1 MKHLKTNQ
9 LWATRLMLGLAIA
22 LAFGAGYGFRAQV
35 NESGRWLPPS
45 KRLSSYLSLPKTGHN
60 ELFASSATADQIS
73 SAANKADSQPYELL
87 NEVRRDIKENFY
99 KQDVTEKQLTYGAI
113 RGMLASLD
121 DRFTRFMTP
130 EDYQQFQV
138 KNEGEFVGIGVS
150 ISTIDKYVG
159 DPAAHLLPTSRPL
172 VVKLIDDGP
181 AQKAGFRKDDVLIN
195 VDGHDTANLSLD
207 TVVSYIQGKS
217 GTSLNVTVERK
228 ITASDSAEKPVFKKL
243 NLTVVRN
250 VIEVHPV
257 HLNWLPKDIAWLQ
270 LDEFNKRSD
279 EEMTKALNAVK
290 SGSDGNGPAKGLI
303 IDMRNNPGGLLD
315 SVVSIAS
322 SFVKSGP
329 IVFTHERTGEMRSM
343 NAQTKRYLNLKIPIV
358 VLVNNYSAS
367 AAEILTGALK
377 DNKLATV
384 VGEHTYGK
392 ASVQVLLDLSDGGAL
407 AITTA
412 HYLTPAKHD
421 ISNKGIAPDVVVKAN
436 DADNA
441 DGRGDQLHK
450 AMAIV
455 ESAK

>member
-1 MKHLKTNQ
+1 MKHLKINP
-9 LWATRLMLGLAIA
+9 LWATRLMLGVAIV

-45 KRLSSYLSLPKTGHN
+45 QRLSSYLSLHNNGRN
-60 ELFASSATADQIS
+60 ELFASSATADP
-73 SAANKADSQPYELL
+73 AAPVANNADSKPYQLL
-87 NEVRRDIKENFY
+87 DEVRRDIEENFF
-99 KQDVTEKQLTYGAI
+99 QQNVSEKQLTYGAI
-113 RGMLASLD
+113 RGMLASLG

-130 EDYQQFQV
+130 EDYQEFQV
-138 KNEGEFVGIGVS
+138 KNDGEFVGIGVS
-150 ISTIDKYVG
+150 ISLIDKYVG
-159 DPAAHLLPTSRPL
+159 DPATHLLPTSRPL
-172 VVKLIDDGP
+172 VVKLIDGGP
-181 AQKAGFRKDDVLIN
+181 AQKAGLRKDDVLLNI
-195 VDGHDTANLSLD
+195 DGHDTANLSLD

-217 GTSLNVTVERK
+217 GTSLNITVERK
-228 ITASDSAEKPVFKKL
+228 TTPADSADQTTFKKL
-243 NLTVVRN
+243 DLTVARE

-257 HLNWLPKDIAWLQ
+257 HLNWLPKGIAWLQ
-270 LDEFNKRSD
+270 LDEFNKKSD

-290 SGSDGNGPAKGLI
+290 NGAGGNGPAKGLI

-322 SFVKSGP
+322 NFVKSGP

-343 NAQTKRYLNLKIPIV
+343 NAQKNRYLNLQIPIV

-377 DNKLATV
+377 DNHLATV

-421 ISNKGIAPDVVVKAN
+421 ISNKGIAPDVIVKAS

-455 ESAK
+455 ERAE

>member
-1 MKHLKTNQ
+1 MKNLKISP
-9 LWATRLMLGLAIA
+9 LWASRLIMSAAIL
-22 LAFGAGYGFRAQV
+22 LAFGAGYGWRAQV
-35 NESGRWLPPS
+35 NYEGRWLPPS
-45 KRLSSYLSLPKTGHN
+45 QRLPAYLSLHDHSSNP
-60 ELFASSATADQIS
+60 LIASSATADP
-73 SAANKADSQPYELL
+73 SATAAKSNVQPYELL
-87 NEVRRDIKENFY
+87 DEVRRDIENNFY
-99 KQDVTEKQLTYGAI
+99 RRDIDETQLTYGAI

-130 EDYQQFQV
+130 EDYQEFQV
-138 KNEGEFVGIGVS
+138 KNDGEFVGIGAR
-150 ISTIDKYVG
+150 ISTVEKYTG
-159 DPAAHLLPTSRPL
+159 DPGAHRQPVSRPSL
-172 VVKLIDDGP
+172 VSFIDDGP
-181 AQKAGFRKDDVLIN
+181 AQKAGLHKDDILLT
-195 VDGHDTANLSLD
+195 VDGHDTANMSLD
-207 TVVSYIQGKS
+207 TVVSYIRGKS
-217 GTSLNVTVERK
+217 GTPLKLTVERK
-228 ITASDSAEKPVFKKL
+228 TTPSDATGAPTFQTL
-243 NLTVVRN
+243 NFTVIRE

-270 LDEFNKRSD
+270 LDEFNKKSD
-279 EEMTKALNAVK
+279 EEMTKALTAVQK
-290 SGSDGNGPAKGLI
+290 GGAGHGPAKGLI

-315 SVVSIAS
+315 SVVAIAS
-322 SFVKSGP
+322 RFVPSGP

-343 NAQTKRYLNLKIPIV
+343 DAQKNRYLGLKIPIV

-377 DNKLATV
+377 DNHLATV

-436 DADNA
+436 EADGS

-455 ESAK
+455 ESKI

>member
-1 MKHLKTNQ
+1 MKKLKINS
-9 LWATRLMLGLAIA
+9 LWATRLMLGFAIA

-45 KRLSSYLSLPKTGHN
+45 QRLSSYLSLPDQHN
-60 ELFASSATADQIS
+60 PLFASSAAADLAS
-73 SAANKADSQPYELL
+73 SANSKTVPPPYELL
-87 NEVRRDIKENFY
+87 NEVRRDIQENFY
-99 KQDVTEKQLTYGAI
+99 KRDVTEKQLTYGAI

-130 EDYQQFQV
+130 EDYQEFQV
-138 KNEGEFVGIGVS
+138 KNDGEFVGIGVS
-150 ISTIDKYVG
+150 ISTIDKYTG
-159 DPAAHLLPTSRPL
+159 DPASHLLPTSRPL

-181 AQKAGFRKDDVLIN
+181 AQKAGIQKDDVILN
-195 VDGHDTANLSLD
+195 VAGHDTANLSLD

-217 GTSLNVTVERK
+217 GTPLNMVVERK
-228 ITASDSAEKPVFKKL
+228 TTPADSPENPTFKKL
-243 NLTVVRN
+243 NLTIVRD

-257 HLNWLPKDIAWLQ
+257 HLNWLPKGIAWLQ
-270 LDEFNKRSD
+270 LDEFNKKSD

-290 SGSDGNGPAKGLI
+290 NGSDGNGPAKGLI

-315 SVVSIAS
+315 SVVAIAS
-322 SFVKSGP
+322 RFVPSGP
-329 IVFTHERTGEMRSM
+329 IVFTHERTGEMRAM
-343 NAQTKRYLNLKIPIV
+343 NAQKNRYLGLKIPIV

-377 DNKLATV
+377 DNNLATV

-421 ISNKGIAPDVVVKAN
+421 ISNKGIAPDVVIKAN

-455 ESAK
+455 ESAE

>member
-1 MKHLKTNQ
+1 MKQFHINPH
-9 LWATRLMLGLAIA
+9 WATRLMLGLAIV

-45 KRLSSYLSLPKTGHN
+45 NRLSAYLSLPDHKP
-60 ELFASSATADQIS
+60 EQLFAATANAGQM
-73 SAANKADSQPYELL
+73 AATGKSDVQPYALL
-87 NEVRRDIKENFY
+87 DEVRRDIEENFY
-99 KQDVTEKQLTYGAI
+99 KRDVTEKQLTYGAI

-130 EDYQQFQV
+130 EDYQEFQI
-138 KNEGEFVGIGVS
+138 KNEGEFVGIGAR
-150 ISTIDKYVG
+150 ISTVEKYVG
-159 DPAAHLLPTSRPL
+159 DPAAHRLPTTRP
-172 VVKLIDDGP
+172 VIVSPIDGGP
-181 AQKAGFRKDDVLIN
+181 AETAGVQTDDVLLN
-195 VDGHDTANLSLD
+195 VAGHDTANMSLD
-207 TVVSYIQGKS
+207 TVVSYIRGKS
-217 GTSLNVTVERK
+217 GTPLNITVERK
-228 ITASDSAEKPVFKKL
+228 TPSSTDAEHPTFQTLKF
-243 NLTVVRN
+243 TIIRE

-257 HLNWLPKDIAWLQ
+257 HLNWLPKGIAWLQ
-270 LDEFNKRSD
+270 LDEFNKKSD

-290 SGSDGNGPAKGLI
+290 NGSDGNGPAKGLI

-315 SVVSIAS
+315 SVVAIAS
-322 SFVKSGP
+322 RLVPSGP
-329 IVFTHERTGEMRSM
+329 IVFTHERTGEMRAM
-343 NAQTKRYLNLKIPIV
+343 NAQKNRYLGLKIPIV

-377 DNKLATV
+377 DNNLATI

-421 ISNKGIAPDVVVKAN
+421 ISNKGIAPDVAVKAS
-436 DADNA
+436 DADKS

-450 AMAIV
+450 AMAIIA
-455 ESAK
+455 SAE

>member
-1 MKHLKTNQ
+1 MKNLKINQ
-9 LWATRLMLGLAIA
+9 LWATRLMLGITIA

-35 NESGRWLPPS
+35 NEAGRWLPPS
-45 KRLSSYLSLPKTGHN
+45 ERLSSYLSLPKISHN
-60 ELFASSATADQIS
+60 ELFASSATVDQIS
-73 SAANKADSQPYELL
+73 SAANKANTQPYELL

-138 KNEGEFVGIGVS
+138 KNDGEFVGIGVS

-172 VVKLIDDGP
+172 IVKLIDGGP
-181 AQKAGFRKDDVLIN
+181 AQKAGIQKDDVVIN
-195 VDGHDTANLSLD
+195 VDGHDTANLTLD
-207 TVVSYIQGKS
+207 TVVSYIKGKS
-217 GTSLNVTVERK
+217 GTPLNITVERK
-228 ITASDSAEKPVFKKL
+228 ITPAASAEKPVFKKF
-243 NLTVVRN
+243 NLTVVRD

-279 EEMTKALNAVK
+279 EEMTKALKAVK
-290 SGSDGNGPAKGLI
+290 NGSDGNGPAKGLI
-303 IDMRNNPGGLLD
+303 IDMRDNPGGLLD

-329 IVFTHERTGEMRSM
+329 IVFTHERTGEMRAM
-343 NAQTKRYLNLKIPIV
+343 NAQKDRYLNLQIPIV

-421 ISNKGIAPDVVVKAN
+421 ISNKGIAPDVVVKA
-436 DADNA
+436 DAGDNS
-441 DGRGDQLHK
+441 DGRGNQLHK
-450 AMAIV
+450 AMAIIA
-455 ESAK
+455 SAE